1 MDKGKSV
8 PLRTASLSTKKKTR
22 IYFCFTKLKMN
33 YLRSP
38 NAKFSTY
45 ELHWGTISGSM
56 LLYIIL
62 WMMVAFIAMMMDCVT
77 YIGPSLLLAIHET
90 DYCLAV
96 LVKYNRIPYTFE

>member
-1 MDKGKSV
+1 
-8 PLRTASLSTKKKTR
+8 
-22 IYFCFTKLKMN
+22 MN

-56 LLYIIL
+56 LFYIIL

-77 YIGPSLLLAIHET
+77 YLGPSLLLAIHET